1 MRPASEMSDARAF
14 EIFFSNACAAY
25 WAGEEHQRR
34 STSGYVF
41 GFAGADGR
49 DMFPV
54 SWRSGVQSC
63 IALSSAEA
71 EYVALSDA
79 TKEVMYLRDLLESLN
94 IRLDSPTALYCDF
107 NCDSRSAIHMS
118 AETGLSRRT
127 RHIAVRYH
135 LVRAAVADSLIELR
149 WIPTTAMVADYL
161 TKPTTRVVFGRCM
174 DVIMNCNS

>member
-1 MRPASEMSDARAF
+1 MKFASQTQRKIAFALRPASEMSDARAF

-34 STSGYVF
+34 ATSGYVF

-149 WIPTTAMVADYL
+149 WIPTTASPR
-161 TKPTTRVVFGRCM
+161 KRC
-174 DVIMNCNS
+174 V